1 MKPQSKTQFRIILVL
16 CAMLIL
22 NYSCSR
28 DTDKTT
34 DPDNPDLNTFQDVIN
49 NGGEF
54 EAFPQ
59 GRSEEITNDQ
69 VSVEDQD
76 FDREIN
82 EDGNTKTVT
91 ERFICTTQTVSVTAG
106 NGTFPLFNPNAE
118 IVYPGNLLQ
127 GATLNDATPRPIPV
141 RRAGGT
147 ISYNINDGNP
157 NSSFAVDE
165 VSRSSIQNGI
175 NSIIANATGATPANF
190 QLDIIQIESE
200 QQLALE
206 MGIDIDTYTTQV
218 AADLSLN
225 QEDKFNSTLVRL
237 TQQYYTMS
245 FDLPTSL
252 DEIFDESVTP
262 EQLSTFVQNDNPA
275 TFISSVTYGRIFY
288 MLIESTSS
296 REEMSAQL
304 NLAYE
309 SFGNSVEGDLAVDQ
323 TEALDNLS
331 IKVIAYGGDS
341 RGAFELAGE
350 TNIQTIAD
358 NLAESVDI
366 RQGLPLSYV
375 VRSVERPDIIVGTN
389 ISTEYDIVNCEL
401 RGILPIPGYL
411 DLVDLFESDVDGG
424 GIGAMVQVAGS
435 NVLIFNKLGTK
446 YAWFNGDSGE
456 VKNVFGINDPNSP
469 LGELALENVGAATQF
484 SDTRIYFFDNSGL
497 KLSILEYNK
506 SDPALSTNGDAP
518 TNSIGVFSIN
528 SDDDTS
534 IFITNSLFGDSA
546 NFQFAGRGF
555 GAGARVGAETMAF
568 FESTGNEYAL
578 YKTYSGGVWENPK
591 ASPTWFDSIPNE
603 GGKQIF
609 DEVGAISFI
618 NFGGSNGRWLIV
630 NESGNEIFEYR
641 STPTRALEGPWIIK

>member
-1 MKPQSKTQFRIILVL
+1 MKPQSKTQFRLVITL
-16 CAMLIL
+16 CIMLIL
-22 NYSCSR
+22 NYSCS
-28 DTDKTT
+28 DSDEAT
-34 DPDNPDLNTFQDVIN
+34 DPDIPDLNTFQDVIN

-54 EAFPQ
+54 EDFPQ
-59 GRSEEITNDQ
+59 GRSEEITNDE
-69 VSVEDQD
+69 VSVENQD
-76 FDREIN
+76 FDREDEN
-82 EDGNTKTVT
+82 DNTIT

-157 NSSFAVDE
+157 NSSFRVDE

-206 MGIDIDTYTTQV
+206 MGIDINTYTTQV

-225 QEDKFNSTLVRL
+225 QESSFNSTLVRL

-275 TFISSVTYGRIFY
+275 AFISSVTYGRIFY

-309 SFGNSVEGDLAVDQ
+309 SFGNSVEGEIAVDQ

-350 TNIQTIAD
+350 TNIQTIAN

-401 RGILPIPGYL
+401 RGILPPQGYL
-411 DLVDLFESDVDGG
+411 SLVDLFANDEDGG
-424 GIGAMVQVAGS
+424 GIGAMLHVAES
-435 NVLIFNKLGTK
+435 NVLVFNKLGTR
-446 YAWFNGDSGE
+446 YAWFNGNSGE
-456 VKNVFGINDPNSP
+456 IKRVFGIKDPNSP
-469 LGELALENVGAATQF
+469 LGEVPLDDVGAAIQLG
-484 SDTRIYFFDNSGL
+484 DTRLFLFDESGL
-497 KLSILEYNK
+497 LVSIMEYDI
-506 SDPALSTNGDAP
+506 SDPALTTNGDAP
-518 TNSIGVFSIN
+518 TTPIGN
-528 SDDDTS
+528 YQLDTNGTP
-534 IFITNSLFGDSA
+534 IIDTTNRLFGSFA

-555 GAGARVGAETMAF
+555 GAGARVGAETFAF

-578 YKTYSGGVWENPK
+578 FINSESSGIRWENPL
-591 ASPTWFDSIPNE
+591 ASSTWFDDRPNE
-603 GGKQIF
+603 GGRMIF

-618 NFGGSNGRWLIV
+618 NLGGSNGRWLIV

-641 STPTRALEGPWIIK
+641 STPTRALEGPWIIN